1 MDKVELAIAT
11 AKEIRESIDFVVHI
25 KEKAVL
31 RSCGVS
37 VESDTDDAY
46 ESEESCS
53 DSEYSICDETVSEAC
68 NDSSNDNVPTEA
80 PSLASFLGE
89 RINNDMY
96 NSKAVGSHEFSLPE
110 NPDICKQVTET
121 GETYL
126 NTHQLMDLLQEC
138 QLNWYCFAEVM
149 KQKLASHGK
158 EHLLDQVLLDFSG
171 QIPFLN
177 ITLHDEKLIEQGR
190 QAYLADHRSNNLE
203 VNDTEDVIFSES
215 EEEREVELLSGV
227 TYILQPAARE
237 ALEKR
242 VKAICLK
249 ARREAVKQITERRLL
264 KRKLSWHPGRILRE
278 YPDIGRTVEE
288 LLQNNGVGAD
298 VWRRTDVLITKII
311 MFNTSIAPLRA
322 HMIKSA

>member
-1 MDKVELAIAT
+1 MQIPLAAIRIPDEKCGGKVVYLVDKNRNLATAQGLLKLLHSQPNNDVPSLTKETVQSLFQLSESESERERLTYAIPQASGLSATKLRNLYGFQDVKNRRDKVELAVAR
-11 AKEIRESIDFVVHI
+11 AKEIRESIDFVAHI

-31 RSCGVS
+31 RSFGVS

-80 PSLASFLGE
+80 PSLTSFFGE
-89 RINNDMY
+89 CSNNDMY
-96 NSKAVGSHEFSLPE
+96 NGKAEGSHEFSLPE

-177 ITLHDEKLIEQGR
+177 ITLHNEKLIEQSR
-190 QAYLADHRSNNLE
+190 QAYLADQRSNNL
-203 VNDTEDVIFSES
+203 
-215 EEEREVELLSGV
+215 
-227 TYILQPAARE
+227 
-237 ALEKR
+237 
-242 VKAICLK
+242 
-249 ARREAVKQITERRLL
+249 
-264 KRKLSWHPGRILRE
+264 
-278 YPDIGRTVEE
+278 
-288 LLQNNGVGAD
+288 
-298 VWRRTDVLITKII
+298 
-311 MFNTSIAPLRA
+311 
-322 HMIKSA
+322 